1 MQRPIWVKA
10 ILVGVK
16 SRNMAMA
23 GVWFAALL
31 ALFVPLHFAVL
42 MLALSLWAWL
52 ATRWVDRHQSWP
64 ESLGVG
70 HRISNVITIGIMT
83 TVLTVALIKPSVIHV
98 YRIPQGGMFPTFR
111 EGARFIAKKNPYHAV
126 TDIQRGDIIVFQ
138 VEKPEGIYDFVWR
151 VVGLPGDKIAILG
164 EDVMVNGQT
173 LKHEWVRQEGSLVI
187 LSEVNGA
194 STYQVAYDRSAPLD
208 QRKDLSVTVPPEHVF
223 TMGDNRF
230 NAYDSRFTGSIPFS
244 TIIGKRLFQ

>member
-1 MQRPIWVKA
+1 
-10 ILVGVK
+10 
-16 SRNMAMA
+16 
-23 GVWFAALL
+23 
-31 ALFVPLHFAVL
+31 
-42 MLALSLWAWL
+42 
-52 ATRWVDRHQSWP
+52 
-64 ESLGVG
+64 
-70 HRISNVITIGIMT
+70 
-83 TVLTVALIKPSVIHV
+83 
-98 YRIPQGGMFPTFR
+98 
-111 EGARFIAKKNPYHAV
+111 
-126 TDIQRGDIIVFQ
+126 
-138 VEKPEGIYDFVWR
+138 
-151 VVGLPGDKIAILG
+151 
-164 EDVMVNGQT
+164 MVNGQT